1 LVTKAFR
8 TLRVPLLQSDA
19 SPRSLPRPL
28 CRARFGAGLVATFV
42 RILVLQ
48 PQCEH
53 LPGVDVRFFWA
64 PTAGAIRRRLPDIFA
79 WDRSNAAAAP
89 GVMVFAAGLWDV
101 LHNRNETT
109 SLPHPLRS

>member
-1 LVTKAFR
+1 MRAPAPCR
-8 TLRVPLLQSDA
+8 TPCAVRTSEQGRW
-19 SPRSLPRPL
+19 RSL
-28 CRARFGAGLVATFV
+28 CASFV
-42 RILVLQ
+42 CVLVLQ
-48 PQCEH
+48 PECEH

-64 PTAGAIRRRLPDIFA
+64 PTAGAIRRRLPDILA
-79 WDRSNAAAAP
+79 WDRSDAAAAP